1 MIEQEIKSLIQKA
14 VIEIQPD
21 FVGEVSLSVPQ
32 LQFGDF
38 SSNIALILAK
48 QLKRN
53 PLEVAEEIKSHIQD
67 NDDIESIQV
76 LKPGFINVW
85 LSKDTL
91 IAPLEQAIKGEF
103 VIQPFHYGAEKK
115 VMVEFAHPNTHKLFH
130 IGHLR
135 NIATGESVVRLL
147 EAVGNTIVR
156 TNYQGDVGLHIA
168 KCLWGIKKMMKNDEG
183 VSLFEKLS
191 LLEKIKLLGKGYSE
205 GQTAYDADENAKT
218 KIITINKQIYEKNS
232 PEIMELWTITRA
244 WSLEYYE
251 EMYKR
256 VYSHFDR
263 CYFESEVHEQ
273 GLKTAKE
280 LLENGILE
288 KSEGAVVFKGEQYG
302 LDTRVFINSLGY
314 PTYEGKELGLA
325 AKEFSDFG
333 TLDKCIHVV
342 TPEQTSF
349 FKITFKVEELLD
361 KEKFGGKQ
369 YHLAYEW
376 VKLKDGKM
384 SSRTGNVIEGPWLI
398 DEIKKKILEKF
409 ENAGDIVETL
419 AVAAVKYSFLK
430 NATNS
435 QIAFDIDESV
445 SLDGNS
451 APYILYTFVRTQ
463 SIISKE
469 VENTGAYP
477 SEISPDEKQMMRLI
491 YQYTDKVH
499 KAASTLSPN
508 IIAGYLYDLSREYNL
523 FYQKNPIL
531 KAEPDQKYMR
541 LAITKAVASILKHGL
556 YLLGIKTVQKM

>member
-1 MIEQEIKSLIQKA
+1 
-14 VIEIQPD
+14 
-21 FVGEVSLSVPQ
+21 
-32 LQFGDF
+32 
-38 SSNIALILAK
+38 NI
-48 QLKRN
+48 
-53 PLEVAEEIKSHIQD
+53 
-67 NDDIESIQV
+67 
-76 LKPGFINVW
+76 W
-85 LSKDTL
+85 LSKQAL
-91 IAPLEQAIKGEF
+91 IAPLEQAVNGTFTIA
-103 VIQPFHYGAEKK
+103 PFSFGDEKK

-135 NIATGESVVRLL
+135 NISTGESVSRLL
-147 EAVGNTIVR
+147 TAVGNKVIR
-156 TNYQGDVGLHIA
+156 TNYQGDVGLHIG
-168 KCLWGIKKMMKNDEG
+168 KCLWGVQQMIKKNGEEMFD
-183 VSLFEKLS
+183 SLS
-191 LLEKIKLLGKGYSE
+191 LSEKIKLIGKAYSD
-205 GQTAYDADENAKT
+205 GQTAYETDEKAKAEIIEVNKEVYDPQDSLT
-218 KIITINKQIYEKNS
+218 KKLWIKTRDWSIAYFE
-232 PEIMELWTITRA
+232 EI
-244 WSLEYYE
+244 
-251 EMYKR
+251 YKR
-256 VYSHFDR
+256 LYTHFDR

-280 LLENGILE
+280 LLSQGILE
-288 KSEGAVVFKGEQYG
+288 NSKGAVVFNGEKYG
-302 LDTRVFINSLGY
+302 LDTRVFINSLGF

-325 AKEFSDFG
+325 AKEFSDYG
-333 TLDKCIHVV
+333 LLDRCIHVV

-361 KEKFGGKQ
+361 KEKFGNKQ

-384 SSRTGNVIEGPWLI
+384 SSRTGNVIEAPWLL

-409 ENAGDIVETL
+409 KNSEETVETL

-469 VENTGAYP
+469 NENSGNYP
-477 SEISPDEKQMMRLI
+477 KEISADEKQMLRLI
-491 YQYTDKVH
+491 YQYTDKVY

-508 IIAGYLYDLSREYNL
+508 IIAGYLYDLCREYNL

-531 KAEPDQKYMR
+531 KAEADQKYIR
-541 LAITKAVASILKHGL
+541 LVITKAVGSIIKHGFD
-556 YLLGIKTVQKM
+556 LLGIQTVQKM

>member
-1 MIEQEIKSLIQKA
+1 MIEDKIIQIIQK
-14 VIEIQPD
+14 VVTDSFPEFTGGVQ
-21 FVGEVSLSVPQ
+21 LSTPQ

-38 SSNIALILAK
+38 STNIALILAK
-48 QLKRN
+48 VAKRN
-53 PLEVAEEIKSHIQD
+53 PMEVAEQIKK
-67 NDDIESIQV
+67 DIVLDENIENIQV
-76 LKPGFINVW
+76 LKPGFINIW
-85 LSKDTL
+85 LSKKAL
-91 IAPLEQAIKGEF
+91 IAPLEQAVNGAFSI
-103 VIQPFHYGAEKK
+103 PSFHFGSEKK

-135 NIATGESVVRLL
+135 NISTGESVVRLL
-147 EAVGNTIVR
+147 TAVGNKVIR

-168 KCLWGIKKMMKNDEG
+168 KCLWGVQQMIKKNGEEMFDA
-183 VSLFEKLS
+183 LS
-191 LLEKIKLLGKGYSE
+191 LSDKIKLIGKAYSE
-205 GQTAYDADENAKT
+205 GQTAYEADEKAKAE
-218 KIITINKQIYEKNS
+218 IIEINKEVYS
-232 PEIMELWTITRA
+232 PEDSLTKKLWLKTRE
-244 WSLEYYE
+244 WSIAYFE
-251 EMYKR
+251 EIYKR
-256 VYSHFDR
+256 LYSRFDR

-273 GLKTAKE
+273 GLKTSRE
-280 LLENGILE
+280 LLAKGILE
-288 KSEGAVVFKGEQYG
+288 ESKGAVIFNGEKYG
-302 LDTRVFINSLGY
+302 LDTRVFINSLGF
-314 PTYEGKELGLA
+314 PTYEGKEMGLA

-333 TLDKCIHVV
+333 TLDKCIHCV

-361 KEKFGGKQ
+361 PKKFEGKQ

-384 SSRTGNVIEGPWLI
+384 SSRTGNVIEASWLL

-409 ENAGDIVETL
+409 KNSEDTVETL
-419 AVAAVKYSFLK
+419 AVASVKYSFLK

-469 VENTGAYP
+469 NENTGAYP
-477 SEISPDEKQMMRLI
+477 QEISTDEKQMMRLI

-499 KAASTLSPN
+499 KAASSLSPN
-508 IIAGYLYDLSREYNL
+508 IIAGYLYELCREYNL

-531 KAEPDQKYMR
+531 KAEADQKYIR
-541 LAITKAVASILKHGL
+541 LVITKAVGSIIKHGFD
-556 YLLGIKTVQKM
+556 LLGIQTVQKM